1 MWIPTALAPGLLLPW
16 IGLIDALISAMLVA
30 ATSVETTY
38 IGMTS
43 LQCAQIPRNGTAD
56 QRLIFFERAR
66 ATNIT
71 NPDLGED
78 LCREFLVKFK
88 YGIGMA

>member
-1 MWIPTALAPGLLLPW
+1 MWIPTTVAPSLLLLY
-16 IGLIDALISAMLVA
+16 IRLIDALISVMLVA
-30 ATSVETTY
+30 ATSFETTY
-38 IGMTS
+38 IDMIS
-43 LQCAQIPRNGTAD
+43 HQCVQIPSNETAD

-71 NPDLGED
+71 NSDLEKD

-88 YGIGMA
+88 YDIEMA